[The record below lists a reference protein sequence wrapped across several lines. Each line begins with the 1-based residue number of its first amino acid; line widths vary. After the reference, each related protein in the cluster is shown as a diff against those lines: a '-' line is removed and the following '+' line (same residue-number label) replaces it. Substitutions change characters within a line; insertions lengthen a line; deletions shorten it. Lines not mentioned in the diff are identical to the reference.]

1 MSLSDKYRRLADTIL
16 HERAWGQ
23 FKDNDALTLDE
34 WKLID
39 TALRVMAD
47 AAPSTRETGQW
58 CPSCGTAMVDVPFEP
73 IAAQQVP
80 PVRGGDDVRETEG
93 LAALKPSQPV
103 AQFSAI
109 APTWNPASEEPK
121 VSGSVFV
128 DYWTKDLVAGCSR
141 FTVGDKLGKNI
152 LCWRYRDGPSVP
164 TDGGGA

>member
-103 AQFSAI
+103 AQFSATLPTALMRYAATRLHRSKFI
-109 APTWNPASEEPK
+109 ADK
-121 VSGSVFV
+121 
-128 DYWTKDLVAGCSR
+128 LVAR
-141 FTVGDKLGKNI
+141 KL
-152 LCWRYRDGPSVP
+152 LEAADGSS
-164 TDGGGA
+164 DGGSHHG